1 MKKKKNPCKQN
12 SRTWW
17 LHWGILLYMQR
28 KTHTYPLKPSRKT
41 EKEET
46 FPKSFYEATITLV
59 PKPDK
64 HTTQKKKKKRKKEK
78 KRKLQASEVKV
89 TQSCLPLC
97 DPMDYTV
104 HRILQARI
112 LEWVAFPFCRGSSQP
127 RDQTQISHIAVVFF
141 TSWATREEQLNS
153 TIHKKNHTP
162 WSSEIYSRVTRM
174 AHHKHFK
181 QCYTPH

>member
-1 MKKKKNPCKQN
+1 MASLGNSTIYAKKNSYLPFETIPKDWKGGNIPKVILWSNHHPC
-12 SRTWW
+12 T
-17 LHWGILLYMQR
+17 
-28 KTHTYPLKPSRKT
+28 KTRQTHYT
-41 EKEET
+41 
-46 FPKSFYEATITLV
+46 
-59 PKPDK
+59 
-64 HTTQKKKKKRKKEK
+64 KKKKKKERKKEK
-78 KRKLQASEVKV
+78 KRKLQASEVRV